1 MPCSDY
7 RLPRFFTR
15 SLTGLALSM
24 ALLPVTGSAQGA
36 MCGKREMVI
45 EQLRT
50 VHGEA
55 RISVGLQRNA
65 QIMETY
71 ANAET
76 GSWTIIVTTANGLAC
91 LVAAGEAFQ
100 ADLTNAAVNADDPA

>member
-1 MPCSDY
+1 MLDTTR
-7 RLPRFFTR
+7 RLRPVLPLLAGL
-15 SLTGLALSM
+15 LTVPGA
-24 ALLPVTGSAQGA
+24 AAAQGA
-36 MCGKREMVI
+36 MCGPRPMVI
-45 EQLRT
+45 AQLET
-50 VHGEA
+50 VHGEQ

-76 GSWTIIVTTANGLAC
+76 GSWTIIVSTPAGLAC

-100 ADLTNAAVNADDPA
+100 SDKAGVANTDDPA